1 MNPSTAN
8 PNASDTPT
16 VPVSYPFTPAPTAGG
31 HPDILGSIT
40 PDTRRGASG
49 RPVEKAFTPHMRGFL
64 DYLKLEK
71 HFSDYTG
78 KSYGA
83 DLIQFGQFLSGKIG
97 QAHADQAS
105 TELDGPQ
112 LDAIILKTEALT
124 VRDFLAYLYGQNYT
138 KSTTARK
145 LATLRSFFKYLIRR
159 GHVST
164 SPLSS
169 IRTPKQ
175 EKRLPKCL
183 DLEQVQKLLES
194 PGEAD
199 ILSCRDKAMLEVLY
213 SSGIRVSEL
222 VELQTGDIDLVE
234 GVLRVK
240 GKGRKDRLTPI
251 GSQAI
256 SALQHYFQMRQID
269 ARCQQSTHS
278 QQVFLN
284 KHGQPLST
292 RSVRR
297 KLDKYLVMAGLD
309 PGISP
314 HTLRHSFATHLL
326 NNGADLRSVQELL
339 GHQSLSTTQI
349 YTHLTTS
356 RMKQVYDQAH
366 PRADQPTI
374 PHSASQQRSMYY
386 PAKAV

>member
-1 MNPSTAN
+1 MPISH
-8 PNASDTPT
+8 ASAPKNFS
-16 VPVSYPFTPAPTAGG
+16 PLVSQ
-31 HPDILGSIT
+31 
-40 PDTRRGASG
+40 
-49 RPVEKAFTPHMRGFL
+49 FL
-64 DYLKLEK
+64 DYLRLEK

-83 DLIQFGQFLSGKIG
+83 NLLQFGQFLAGEIG
-97 QAHADQAS
+97 QSHANS
-105 TELDGPQ
+105 EPGTVSLNELDGR
-112 LDAIILKTEALT
+112 LRECESLAIRE
-124 VRDFLAYLYGQNYT
+124 FLAYLYAQNYT

-145 LATLRSFFKYLIRR
+145 LATLRSFYKFLIRR
-159 GHVST
+159 GTVSLN
-164 SPLSS
+164 PLST

-183 DLEQVQKLLES
+183 ELEQVQKLLDA
-194 PGEAD
+194 PGD
-199 ILSCRDKAMLEVLY
+199 GDLLSSRDKAMLEVLY

-222 VELQTGDIDLVE
+222 VELEMSDIDLQE
-234 GVLRVK
+234 GILRVR

-256 SALQHYFQMRQID
+256 KATQRYFEIRATDI
-269 ARCQQSTHS
+269 RS
-278 QQVFLN
+278 QGAHANRVFLN
-284 KHGQPLST
+284 KHGGPLST

-297 KLDKYLVMAGLD
+297 KLDKYLSMAGLD

-356 RMKQVYDQAH
+356 RMKEVYDSAH
-366 PRADQPTI
+366 PRADVSTI
-374 PHSASQQRSMYY
+374 PYPAVTHAGSEERKFY
-386 PAKAV
+386 PAKAG